1 MLCGG
6 NVLWNNR
13 FVAGKLCCGDVLWR
27 ESCVVGAF
35 CNGTLSGEN
44 FFTGDITTFSDRTF

>member
-1 MLCGG
+1 MEQSFCG
-6 NVLWNNR
+6 VDVVWLRR
-13 FVAGKLCCGDVLWR
+13 FVAGKLCC
-27 ESCVVGAF
+27 GAF